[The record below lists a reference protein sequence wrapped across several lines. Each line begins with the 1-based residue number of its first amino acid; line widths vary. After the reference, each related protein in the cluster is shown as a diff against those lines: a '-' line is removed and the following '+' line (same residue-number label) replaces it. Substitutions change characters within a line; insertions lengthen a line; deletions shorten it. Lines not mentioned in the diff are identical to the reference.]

1 MEKPHVRNREERRAA
16 RDKSVLDH
24 LTSGPL
30 KPDLNKRQG
39 GGHEYGKREGRKLEK
54 AIRKEWTSDKGGLPD
69 F

>member
-1 MEKPHVRNREERRAA
+1 M

-30 KPDLNKRQG
+30 KPDLGKKKGSDR
-39 GGHEYGKREGRKLEK
+39 EYDTQEGRTLEQ
-54 AIRKEWTSDKGGLPD
+54 AIDKKWTSDKGGLPD